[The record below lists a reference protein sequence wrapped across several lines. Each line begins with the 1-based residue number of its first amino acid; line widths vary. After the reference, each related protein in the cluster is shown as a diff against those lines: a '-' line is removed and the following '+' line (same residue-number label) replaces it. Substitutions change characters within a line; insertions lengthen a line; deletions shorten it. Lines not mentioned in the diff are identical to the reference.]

1 MLSFHKLGIIQHKTK
16 NNKQKKKEWYVAC
29 MHVRAVCFPFRDYN
43 KSLGGMCCGYSNL
56 QCRCQ
61 IYLGGVKVKISW
73 AYPWL
78 IPTPSSVSFC

>member
-1 MLSFHKLGIIQHKTK
+1 
-16 NNKQKKKEWYVAC
+16 

-61 IYLGGVKVKISW
+61 IYLGGVKVKIS
-73 AYPWL
+73 
-78 IPTPSSVSFC
+78 